1 MKLFL
6 GQIHASY
13 VWINKSTVQAKE
25 PSFPHSPNPFLN
37 FCLGLKSWTY
47 SLYCPGTQMACL
59 HKQWGRRSIIHQHA
73 QPSLRSVLHKIYR
86 DNLRASFKWCSTMG
100 WGGVRE
106 IQMLPSHTGW
116 EIDFYPPKKY
126 ILLALCSGP
135 LGKVFFTHKS
145 THDPSEEDFKR
156 VCLHL

>member
-37 FCLGLKSWTY
+37 FYLGLKSWTY

-59 HKQWGRRSIIHQHA
+59 RKQWGRRSIIHQHA
-73 QPSLRSVLHKIYR
+73 QPPLRSVLHKIYR

-100 WGGVRE
+100 WGVCEGDTDAAF
-106 IQMLPSHTGW
+106 SHW
-116 EIDFYPPKKY
+116 LRNWLLPPKKY

-135 LGKVFFTHKS
+135 LGKVFFTHES